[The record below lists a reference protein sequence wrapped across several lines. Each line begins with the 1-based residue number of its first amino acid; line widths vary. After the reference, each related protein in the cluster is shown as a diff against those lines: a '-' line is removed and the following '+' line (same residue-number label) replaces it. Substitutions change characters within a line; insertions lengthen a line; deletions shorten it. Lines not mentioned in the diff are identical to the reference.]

1 MLTLLNEPSFIRN
14 IGDRGVLTIDQ
25 AIAYIEQGP
34 VASYA
39 RFGFGL
45 FLVVV
50 KETAASIGICGL
62 IKREELDDVDIGF
75 AFLPAYWAQGYA
87 LESARA
93 VERYAR
99 SVARLRR
106 LVAITSPD
114 NQGSIR
120 VLEKIG
126 LRFEKTIRLAGD
138 GPELKLFVS
147 AWPAPHLDVARRAF

>member
-14 IGDRGVLTIDQ
+14 IGDRGVRTLEQ
-25 AIAYIEQGP
+25 ASAYIEQGP
-34 VASYA
+34 EASYA

-45 FLVVV
+45 FLVAV
-50 KETAASIGICGL
+50 KETEASIGICGL

-75 AFLPAYWAQGYA
+75 ALLPAYWAQGYA

-99 SVARLRR
+99 SVVGLRR
-106 LVAITSPD
+106 LVAITSPA
-114 NQGSIR
+114 NQRSIR

-126 LRFEKTIRLAGD
+126 LRFERMIRLGGD
-138 GPELKLFVS
+138 GPALKLFAS
-147 AWPAPHLDVARRAF
+147 AWPVPHLDVARQGR